1 MTMKKIIGFAAVL
14 LFSAVLYA
22 QKDVTEFLG
31 IPVDGTKQQMIEQL
45 KAKGFVYDSQEDVL
59 SGEFN
64 GEEVF
69 IQVQTQGNKVW
80 RLAVID
86 KIPRDEIQI
95 KIRFNKLVSQF
106 ENNESYLEGLTTFLA
121 HGIEKELMNSG
132 VFSEEEIP
140 KIFDDFLYEQ
150 TISDYENIGYR
161 ITLGKK
167 QYQAVFHQLG
177 NSVGEDMQDIIN
189 KLKKESKEL
198 QNSDE
203 YKELAELKSQYTEEE
218 YPEEMLMRID
228 KFNDSVKS
236 KSIEYIK
243 EIERAVVVPSS
254 MKQVWF
260 TISEFGRQYK
270 IMMFYENR
278 YNEADGSDL

>member
-1 MTMKKIIGFAAVL
+1 MKKFIGFAAVL

-31 IPVDGTKQQMIEQL
+31 IPVDGTKQQMIENL
-45 KAKGFVYDSQEDVL
+45 KAKGFVYDSQKDVL

-64 GEEVF
+64 GEDVS
-69 IQVQTQGNKVW
+69 ISIQTQGNKVW

-106 ENNESYLEGLTTFLA
+106 ENNESYLEYIAPSFVLAFKEGMIQRGFL
-121 HGIEKELMNSG
+121 
-132 VFSEEEIP
+132 SEEEAP
-140 KIFDDFLYEQ
+140 EIFDDFLYDQ
-150 TISDYENIGYR
+150 TISDDENIGNG
-161 ITLGKK
+161 IMLEKK
-167 QYQAVFHQLG
+167 QYEAVFHQL
-177 NSVGEDMQDIIN
+177 SKSIDKDLKDITD
-189 KLKKESKEL
+189 KFYEGLKEL

-218 YPEEMLMRID
+218 YPEEMIKRINKID
-228 KFNDSVKS
+228 DLAKS
-236 KSIEYIK
+236 KFIEYIK
-243 EIERAVVVPSS
+243 EMERAVVVPSS
-254 MKQVWF
+254 MKQVWI
-260 TISEFGRQYK
+260 TIFGR
-270 IMMFYENR
+270 MFYENK